1 MAITKIKN
9 VKTNLKYVVDYIC
22 DKSKTDGEMLISSFG
37 CTPQTADIEFG
48 MTQSYARGQNIVL
61 ARHMIQ
67 SFKENEVTPEQAHEI
82 GKKLA
87 ERFLGS
93 KYEYVLST
101 HIDKQCLHN
110 HLVFNNVSFIDNRCC
125 RILKNT
131 YKDIRNMSDDIC
143 CEYGLSVIKPS
154 GNRGKS
160 YTEYNADKSGTSWKS
175 KLRITIDKLIPISID
190 FDDFLRRMQEAGYEV
205 KSGKYI
211 SFRAKDQERFTRSKT
226 LGDDYTEE
234 AIRDRIAAPKIEID
248 TINSLIDIEN
258 STKAKQSRGYEHW
271 SKLYNLKQSAKTMNF
286 LTANNI
292 ANYEQLT
299 TKVTECRKSFNEIS
313 ATLKTAEKRLNDM
326 GNLIKDIQT
335 YKQTKS
341 TYEKYQ
347 KSGNQT
353 EFRGDILLHERS
365 MRAIKKALNV
375 KSVEGESLP
384 DLTTL
389 RAEYMSLSEHKNQLY
404 DEYKKIRD
412 TVNEYDIL
420 KSNIDSILRKG
431 DHVKTEELE

>member
-1 MAITKIKN
+1 MAVTKIKN
-9 VKTNLKYVVDYIC
+9 VKTNVKYVLDYIC
-22 DKSKTDGEMLISSFG
+22 DKSKTDGEILVSSFG
-37 CTPQTADIEFG
+37 CIPEMADLEFAQTR
-48 MTQSYARGQNIVL
+48 SNSRGNGTVL
-61 ARHMIQ
+61 AWHMIQ
-67 SFKENEVTPEQAHEI
+67 SFKPDEVTPDKAHEI
-82 GKKLA
+82 GKELA
-87 ERFLGS
+87 ERFLGG
-93 KYEYVLST
+93 KHEYVLST
-101 HIDKQCLHN
+101 HVDKNCVHN

-143 CEYGLSVIKPS
+143 REHGLSVIKPS
-154 GNRGKS
+154 GNRGKG
-160 YTEYNADKSGTSWKS
+160 YTEYTADKAGTSWKS
-175 KLRITIDKLIPISID
+175 KLRITIDKLIPLAID

-211 SFRAKDQERFTRSKT
+211 SFRARDQERFTRAKT

-234 AIRDRIAAPKIEID
+234 SIRERIATPKIELN

-258 STKAKQSRGYEHW
+258 SAKAKESKGYEHW

-292 ANYEQLT
+292 TNYEQLT
-299 TKVTECRKSFNEIS
+299 AKVIEFRKSFNEIS
-313 ATLKTAEKRLNDM
+313 NTLKMAEKRLNDM

-341 TYEKYQ
+341 AYDKYQ

-353 EFRGDILLHERS
+353 EFRGDILLHEKS

-412 TVNEYDIL
+412 TVNEYDIV
-420 KSNIDSILRKG
+420 KSNIDSILRGSDRTKS
-431 DHVKTEELE
+431 EELE